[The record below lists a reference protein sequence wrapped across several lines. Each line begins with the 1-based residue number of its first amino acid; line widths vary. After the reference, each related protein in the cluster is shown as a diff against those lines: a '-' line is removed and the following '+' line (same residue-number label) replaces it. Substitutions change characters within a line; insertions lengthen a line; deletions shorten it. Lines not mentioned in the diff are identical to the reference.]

1 MWKTIN
7 SPIVITIIAIVAV
20 FILRATTKPKLAS
33 EIRGAYKELNA
44 IIEDGGS
51 DAEKNKAVQKFA
63 QEMAT
68 QIREGFAEGFKSN
81 NPQKDNKNKV
91 YLAAKQEINISDI
104 NFVETASPTNE
115 KVIFV
120 LKNNSDKPMS
130 NLKLNYEYYKQGK
143 LIDCENKWVH
153 EIKIF
158 EPNQEITL
166 GNQRILAREDP
177 NNYRSDEVKINVTSF
192 DIAQME

>member
-7 SPIVITIIAIVAV
+7 SPIVITIIAIAAIFV
-20 FILRATTKPKLAS
+20 LRATTKPKLAS

-51 DAEKNKAVQKFA
+51 DAEKNKAIQKFA

-68 QIREGFAEGFKSN
+68 QLRDGFEEGFKSD
-81 NPQKDNKNKV
+81 NPKKDDKDKV
-91 YLAAKQEINISDI
+91 YLAAKQKINISDI
-104 NFVETASPTNE
+104 KFVKTDWPTNE

-120 LKNNSDKPMS
+120 LKNNSDKPIN

-143 LIDCENKWVH
+143 LIDCRNGWIH
-153 EIKIF
+153 EIKIL
-158 EPNQEITL
+158 EPNQGIAL
-166 GNQRILAREDP
+166 SDQRGLTKEDP
-177 NNYRSDEVKINVTSF
+177 NDYRSDEAKINVTSF
-192 DIAQME
+192 DIVQME